1 MSRTGATG
9 DRFSAEVPPR
19 GSVIGLKSVCHAEV
33 VDALDDSLMKRVD
46 EHIIESFPGWFRGP
60 IRPLSRGLLAGWSRW
75 SRLPELHDFLERHRH
90 QRGMALVESGLR
102 MLDARYLVDD
112 QERERIPQ
120 SGPVLVVANHPLGAL
135 DALLLLKCLT
145 DIRPDVRIVANE
157 LLTDI
162 EGLRDLLLPVP
173 VFGGSATRRN
183 VGAIDAALARGE
195 AVIVFPAARV
205 SRLGWRG
212 VADGAW
218 RKSFVSLARK
228 ARAFVLPVFVDARN
242 SPLFYSAAL
251 IAGPLGTALLPGELM
266 RRRGLRARIRIDH
279 PLDPESLDALA
290 ANGVDA
296 ARVVRDAVH
305 ALPRRDNILPKRPEA
320 LRHRAD
326 LRFIR
331 AELGRLTELGK
342 TRDGKRILC
351 GRLHPASALM
361 RELAV
366 ARERTFR
373 AVGEG
378 TGLSSDVDRFDAHY
392 EQILL
397 WDDATQ
403 ALVGGYRIAACA
415 EVLAAHGIE
424 GLYTSTLF
432 RLDRPFVDRL
442 DPAAELGRS
451 FVVPEHW
458 GSRSLDYLWVGI
470 GAWLRRHPGIRNLLG
485 PVSISAAL
493 PADAQK
499 LLVAFYGR
507 YFADPNGCAAALR
520 PVDPGQFAGLFR
532 NLDRDCAEQVLKHN
546 LAALGA
552 RIPTLYKQYVDLC
565 EPDGVRFLAF
575 STDPA
580 FRDAVDGLVWLDL
593 DRVQPRKRDRYLMA
607 QD

>member
-1 MSRTGATG
+1 MTSRCHT
-9 DRFSAEVPPR
+9 EV
-19 GSVIGLKSVCHAEV
+19 A
-33 VDALDDSLMKRVD
+33 DAIDDVRMKRVD

-60 IRPLSRGLLAGWSRW
+60 IRPLTRGLLAGWSRW

-102 MLDARYLVDD
+102 LLDARYLIDD
-112 QERERIPQ
+112 QERERIPE
-120 SGPVLVVANHPLGAL
+120 SGPVLVVANHPLGGL

-145 DIRPDVRIVANE
+145 DIRPDVRIVANDV
-157 LLTDI
+157 LTGI

-183 VGAIDAALARGE
+183 VAAIEEALTRGE
-195 AVIVFPAARV
+195 VVIVFPAARV

-228 ARAFVLPVFVDARN
+228 ARAAVLPVFVDARN
-242 SPLFYSAAL
+242 SPLFYSASL

-266 RRRGLRARIRIDH
+266 RRRGLRVRIRIDH
-279 PLDPESLDALA
+279 PMDPESLDTLA

-296 ARVVRDAVH
+296 ARLVRDAVH
-305 ALPRRDNILPKRPEA
+305 ALPRRESPLPKRPQA

-342 TRDGKRILC
+342 TQDGKRILC
-351 GRLHPASALM
+351 SRLHPASALM

-397 WDDATQ
+397 WDDTTQ
-403 ALVGGYRIAACA
+403 SLVGGYRVAACA
-415 EVLAAHGIE
+415 EVLAERGPD

-432 RLDRPFVDRL
+432 RLGRPFVDRL
-442 DPAAELGRS
+442 GHAAELGRS

-458 GSRSLDYLWVGI
+458 GSRSLDYLWLGI
-470 GAWLRRHPGIRNLLG
+470 GAWLRRNPGVRKLFG

-493 PADAQK
+493 PSDAQK

-507 YFADPNGCAAALR
+507 YFADPDGGAAALR
-520 PVDPGQFAGLFR
+520 PVDPGQLAGAFE
-532 NLDRDCAEQVLKHN
+532 NLDRDGAERVLKHN
-546 LAALGA
+546 LAALGT

-575 STDPA
+575 SSDPA

-593 DRVQPRKRDRYLMA
+593 DRVQPRKRERYLVA